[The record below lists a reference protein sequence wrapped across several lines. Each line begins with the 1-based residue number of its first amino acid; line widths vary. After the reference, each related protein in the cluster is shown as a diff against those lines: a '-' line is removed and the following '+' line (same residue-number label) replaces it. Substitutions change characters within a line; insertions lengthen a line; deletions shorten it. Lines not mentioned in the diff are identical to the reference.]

1 VTTTP
6 QIHER
11 AGSETGRQTVLVTG
25 GSGYLGS
32 WTIVELLRRGYRV
45 QTTIRDLA
53 REDAVRSMIGSQ
65 TAATDRL
72 SVVQANLLEDTGW
85 DRAAGGADAVVHVA
99 SPMPIGEYRG
109 SDIVG
114 PAVDGTRRV
123 LRAAHAAGV
132 QRVVLTSS
140 AEAALPDKNSGLI
153 ADETIWTDV
162 SPTPANEYARAKTL
176 AEQEAWSFARSVGD
190 LELSTVLPCFM
201 QGPVLGSD
209 YSGSVDAVAMML
221 GGKLPAIPRIGWNIV
236 DVRDIVELHLLAM
249 TSPIAAGERF
259 IGSGE
264 FLWLKDIAAILRDTL
279 GDKAKKV
286 PRRMLPNAIVKAGAL
301 VSGLMRDL
309 VPRLDAEQPV
319 SSKKARRMLGW
330 TARPAV
336 STLLDTAQ
344 SLIENNLV

>member
-1 VTTTP
+1 
-6 QIHER
+6 
-11 AGSETGRQTVLVTG
+11 
-25 GSGYLGS
+25 
-32 WTIVELLRRGYRV
+32 
-45 QTTIRDLA
+45 
-53 REDAVRSMIGSQ
+53 
-65 TAATDRL
+65 
-72 SVVQANLLEDTGW
+72 
-85 DRAAGGADAVVHVA
+85 
-99 SPMPIGEYRG
+99 
-109 SDIVG
+109 
-114 PAVDGTRRV
+114 VDGTRRV

-140 AEAALPDKNSGLI
+140 GEAALPDESSGLI
-153 ADETIWTDV
+153 ANETIWTDV

-319 SSKKARRMLGW
+319 SSEKARRMLGW
-330 TARPAV
+330 TTRPAV